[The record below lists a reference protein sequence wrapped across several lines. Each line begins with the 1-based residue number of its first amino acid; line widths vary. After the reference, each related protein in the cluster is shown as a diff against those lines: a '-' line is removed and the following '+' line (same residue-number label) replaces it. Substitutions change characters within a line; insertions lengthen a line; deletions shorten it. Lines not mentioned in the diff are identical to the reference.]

1 MTDTG
6 SGGGLRNTIYQ
17 QATRSRRRM
26 TPLRRFVWRIIVT
39 LGLGLIRFW
48 WRTCKVVRIVGDH
61 HLSAALQRVP
71 SVIPVFWHQ
80 HLLFCSK
87 YLLEQ
92 RERGVHVGF
101 LISPSVDGELGA
113 MAAQRLGAVAIR
125 GSSTHTGARTLR
137 DFYEALVKQNVS
149 AVVTPDGPRGP
160 RFQFKSGAIVLSQ
173 MSGRP
178 LLPMAYAA
186 SRATTFHWDKF
197 VLPWPFCRIAIA
209 IGEPRQIP
217 KQLDAA
223 AVEHWQRELAQDLHR
238 LYREAKATLEERQ

>member
-6 SGGGLRNTIYQ
+6 PGGGLRNTIYKQ
-17 QATRSRRRM
+17 TTRSSRRM
-26 TPLRRFVWRIIVT
+26 TPLRRFVWNVLVT
-39 LGLGLIRFW
+39 LGLGLIRTW
-48 WRTCKVVRIVGDH
+48 WRTCKVVSVVGEQ
-61 HLSAALQRVP
+61 HLTAALQRVP
-71 SVIPVFWHQ
+71 SVLPVFWHQ

-87 YLLEQ
+87 YLLDQ
-92 RERGVHVGF
+92 SSRGMKIGF

-113 MAAQRLGAVAIR
+113 MAAARLGAVAIR

-186 SRATTFHWDKF
+186 SHATTFHWDKF
-197 VLPWPFCRIAIA
+197 VLPWPFARIVIA
-209 IGEPRQIP
+209 IGEPRQVP
-217 KQLDAA
+217 KSLDAA
-223 AVEHWQRELAQDLHR
+223 GVERWQRELAQDMHG
-238 LYREAKATLEERQ
+238 LYQQARAALGVRA